1 MANKHGIGPKLL
13 KNWWRKLQVF
23 QIWIKSRCQLWKS
36 SVWKF
41 KGPETSTG
49 MFKGRVTLDDSLS
62 GEGDLF
68 SSMNRVFWLRSAGR
82 LNKRLPMLSASTSAF
97 VAQLRAKKKT
107 WLATIPQDIL
117 NRPTFWWTGSYSMM
131 ASKDTGRAGHYCLW
145 QLGISKPMAW
155 EEPEVEPHTALHSYN
170 PSIIWHPQPFILLK
184 TQLRHYLEQSA
195 KGPGANNG
203 TWL

>member
-97 VAQLRAKKKT
+97 VAQLRAKKKLDWQRSLKIFWIVPLFGGQEAILWWQVRT
-107 WLATIPQDIL
+107 QEELDITAFDSWASRSQWREKSRRSSHTRLSTAITHPLFDTL
-117 NRPTFWWTGSYSMM
+117 N
-131 ASKDTGRAGHYCLW
+131 
-145 QLGISKPMAW
+145 
-155 EEPEVEPHTALHSYN
+155 HS
-170 PSIIWHPQPFILLK
+170 SC
-184 TQLRHYLEQSA
+184 
-195 KGPGANNG
+195 
-203 TWL
+203 